1 VKRKN
6 LLIGCGLVLAL
17 SFLVMFVLFAVV
29 AKGCHGCATGASGAG
44 TAALVTAQADP
55 RIAVEVG
62 EIVMM
67 TEIPVY
73 SRNYVNGEWYADAAV
88 FVDGKDRD
96 AEYQATVFK
105 GNGEDAWTVTAA
117 QLVLDDG
124 SVVVFDPA
132 VASP

>member
-6 LLIGCGLVLAL
+6 LLIGCGLLMAL
-17 SFLVMFVLFAVV
+17 SFLVMFVLFALV
-29 AKGCHGCATGASGAG
+29 AKGCHGCASGAG
-44 TAALVTAQADP
+44 QAALVTAQADP
-55 RIAVEVG
+55 RIALEVG

-73 SRNYVNGEWYADAAV
+73 SRNYVNGEWYADTAV

-105 GNGEDAWTVTAA
+105 GKGEDVWTVTAA
-117 QLVLDDG
+117 QLVLEDG
-124 SVVVFDPA
+124 SVVVFDPP